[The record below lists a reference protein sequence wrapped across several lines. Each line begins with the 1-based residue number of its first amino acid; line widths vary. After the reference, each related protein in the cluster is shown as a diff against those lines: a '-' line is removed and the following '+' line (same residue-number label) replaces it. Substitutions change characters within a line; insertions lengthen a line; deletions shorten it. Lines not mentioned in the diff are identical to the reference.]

1 MRVMMAFG
9 IASIMICL
17 GMIFRAKIS
26 FFKKMLVPSSVIA
39 GILGFIFMNFLWKY
53 FGISEVNSEIYSSIV
68 DNLFT
73 ISFISIT
80 LTQAD
85 KKNESKSVFKGA
97 LGMGIIWCLLYSLTP
112 VVGAG
117 VIVIFGKY
125 FQMDAMYGTLIPFA
139 FAQGPGQA
147 ASFGQIFE
155 AYGWENAKMV
165 ALVFAAFGFLTAF
178 FVGIPAVKA
187 GIKRGIAKKCGQLED
202 SVQRGYLRKEEQ
214 TNYMVKDT
222 TCSSNIETLSFHFAL
237 IGICYLLAILIAKV
251 FSLLPGFLGNSMSG
265 LMFMN
270 GMYAA
275 YIVKF
280 VMKKLKIDFL
290 RENILQTKITGWT
303 ADYLVVCAF
312 MAISVEMLKSW
323 IIPIVIEVLIIAGLT
338 FLVCFYFGSRLGGE
352 NDFERTLGLFGTCTG
367 TVPSGIALVRIV
379 DPEFKTSTAV
389 ELGMMNLVMM
399 LCTPSYIILLAMA
412 SGSMSFKL
420 GMILLVGLSVV
431 YLVLLKVCKCWGKKT
446 YSWR

>member
-117 VIVIFGKY
+117 VIAIFGKY

>member
-1 MRVMMAFG
+1 MEIMIAFG
-9 IASIMICL
+9 MASIMICC
-17 GMIFRAKIS
+17 GMFLRAKIS
-26 FFKKMLVPSSVIA
+26 FFRKMLVPSSVIA

-53 FGISEVNSEIYSSIV
+53 SGNLEINSETYSSIV

-80 LTQAD
+80 LTQTD
-85 KKNESKSVFKGA
+85 EKNDSKSIFKGA
-97 LGMGIIWCLLYSLTP
+97 LGMGIVWCLLYSLTP

-117 VIVIFGKY
+117 VIAIFGKY
-125 FQMDAMYGTLIPFA
+125 FQMDPMYGTLIPFA

-155 AYGWENAKMV
+155 SYGWKNAKMV

-178 FVGIPAVKA
+178 FVGISAVKV
-187 GIKRGIAKKCGQLED
+187 GIRRGIAKKCGQLEE
-202 SVQRGYLRKEEQ
+202 SIQRGYLKKEEQ
-214 TNYMVKDT
+214 INYMIKDT

-237 IGICYLLAILIAKV
+237 IGICYIIAVLIAKL
-251 FSLLPGFLGNSMSG
+251 FSLIPGFLGNSMSG

-280 VMKKLKIDFL
+280 VMKKLNIDFL
-290 RENILQTKITGWT
+290 RENDLQTKITGWT

-312 MAISVEMLKSW
+312 MAISVEMLKNW
-323 IIPIVIEVLIIAGLT
+323 MVPILIEVLIVAVLT
-338 FLVCFYFGSRLGGE
+338 FVVCFYFGSRLGGE

-379 DPEFKTSTAV
+379 DPEFKTTTAV
-389 ELGMMNLVMM
+389 ELGMMNLVML

-412 SGSMSFKL
+412 AGSLEFRV
-420 GMILLVGLSVV
+420 GMILLIALSVV
-431 YLVLLKVCKCWGKKT
+431 YLILLKVCKCWGKRT